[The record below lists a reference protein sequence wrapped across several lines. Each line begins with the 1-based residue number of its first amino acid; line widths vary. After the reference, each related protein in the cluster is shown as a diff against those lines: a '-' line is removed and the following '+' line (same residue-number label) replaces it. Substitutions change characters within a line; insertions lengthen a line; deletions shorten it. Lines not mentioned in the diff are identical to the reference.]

1 MIELEVQVEGWFTLS
16 AFKVDADGNERAGTR
31 REVAG
36 PFRNLITNGGLDRM
50 GTADDWMG
58 YCQVGSGNSTPVVTN
73 SALVARV
80 AGSSVNAGESR
91 AAQPSA
97 PYYYSVTRT
106 FRFAVGVATG
116 NLAEVGVGWAATGS
130 LFSRALIL
138 DTAGDPTTITVLADE
153 VLDVT
158 YQFRCYPPLTDTGGT
173 VTLAGASYAW
183 TGRASKVATY
193 SSDEGWSGPE
203 AATVKGGNG
212 SIQSS
217 FDGTIGTITGKPS
230 GTGQAGVT
238 ASNLAY
244 SAGSFSREGTLTFEL
259 TQGNF
264 AGGLGAILYRQ
275 GMGCYQIG
283 FTPKI
288 PKDGT
293 KVLAL
298 TVRTT
303 WARKAL

>member
-1 MIELEVQVEGWFTLS
+1 MIELEEQVEGWFSLS
-16 AFKVDADGNERAGTR
+16 AFKVDADGNELAGTR
-31 REVAG
+31 RELAA

-50 GTADDWMG
+50 GTNDDWMDF
-58 YCQVGSGNSTPVVTN
+58 CQVGSGNTTPVATDV
-73 SALVARV
+73 ALVARV
-80 AGSSVNAGESR
+80 AGSSAQVGNSP

-97 PYYYSVTRT
+97 PYYFSLTRT
-106 FRFAVGVATG
+106 IRFAVGVAAG
-116 NLAEVGVGWAATGS
+116 NLAEVGMGWASTGS

-138 DTAGDPTTITVLADE
+138 DTAGAPTTITVLADE

-158 YQFRCYPPLTDTGGT
+158 YQFRCYPPLTDTSGT
-173 VTLAGASYAW
+173 VTLAGVSYAW
-183 TGRASKVATY
+183 TGRAAKVTTY
-193 SSDEGWSGPE
+193 SGDEGWSGPTP
-203 AATVKGGNG
+203 ATVKGGG
-212 SIQSS
+212 GGIQNSY
-217 FDGTIGTITGKPS
+217 DGLIGAITEKPS
-230 GTGQAGVT
+230 GTGQTAVT

-244 SAGSFSREGTLTFEL
+244 SAGSYTREGTLTFEL

-303 WARKAL
+303 WARKAI